1 MMQERTILMIGT
13 YDTKEDELAFLRGV
27 IEAQGGK
34 VCALDIS
41 VLGDT
46 AMPVE
51 ISKHQV
57 AEAAGT
63 TMAGVIAS
71 GDEATAM
78 ELMSLGAVRL
88 ARDLVDSGACHGM
101 IALGGTMGTD
111 LALDVALALPLGV
124 PKYIVSTVAFSPIIP
139 PDRLPADIQMIL
151 WSGGLYG
158 LNAICRSALAQA
170 AGAVLGAAR
179 AAIPL
184 DRSMPLVGVT
194 SLGNSCLK
202 YMKRLKPALAAR
214 GFDTAFFHSTSM
226 GGRAFE
232 GLAAQGA
239 FCCVMDLCLQEF
251 GNAQHGSIVS
261 SGASRLQSAGRAGVP
276 QIVAPGATDMVD
288 LPTWRPIPEVF
299 ASSPLHVHNK
309 LITSV
314 MLDGPARRK
323 TARAAGECLNA
334 AKGPTHVILPLLGIE
349 EWDREGDGLHDPAAL
364 AEFMDE
370 FRTTLKAPVQVT
382 EIDAHINDEA
392 FVAAV
397 LVVFDDWVAR
407 GIVRAG

>member
-1 MMQERTILMIGT
+1 MQERTILLIGT
-13 YDTKEDELAFLRGV
+13 YDTKEEELTFLRSV

-46 AMPVE
+46 AMAVE
-51 ISKHQV
+51 VTKHQV
-57 AEAAGT
+57 AASAGT
-63 TMAGVIAS
+63 TIAGVIAS

-78 ELMSLGAVRL
+78 DLMSLGAVQL
-88 ARDLVDSGACHGM
+88 ARDLVASGACHGM

-139 PDRLPADIQMIL
+139 PDRLPPDIQMIL

-179 AAIPL
+179 AAISI
-184 DRSMPLVGVT
+184 DRSLPLVGVT

-202 YMKRLKPALAAR
+202 YMKGLKHTLAER
-214 GFDTAFFHSTSM
+214 GFDAAFFHSTSM

-232 GLAAQGA
+232 GLAAQGT

-261 SGASRLQSAGRAGVP
+261 SGDGRLRNAGRAGVP

-288 LPTWRPIPEVF
+288 LPTWQPIPPAF
-299 ASSPLHVHNK
+299 ANRPLHVHNK

-323 TARAAGECLNA
+323 TARAAADCLNA
-334 AKGPTHVILPLLGIE
+334 AKGPTHVILPLHGIE
-349 EWDREGDGLHDPAAL
+349 EWDRAGEELHDPAAL

-370 FRTTLKAPVQVT
+370 FRTTLQPPVQVT

-392 FVAAV
+392 FVTAV
-397 LVVFDDWVAR
+397 LAVFDDWVAH
-407 GIVRAG
+407 GIVQSN